1 MQEKL
6 DLRKK
11 QFHLL
16 VTSIHQMQ
24 DLLAEDEEEEAAKS
38 GASCRVLGHWSPH
51 T

>member
-38 GASCRVLGHWSPH
+38 GTYTGV
-51 T
+51 TTD